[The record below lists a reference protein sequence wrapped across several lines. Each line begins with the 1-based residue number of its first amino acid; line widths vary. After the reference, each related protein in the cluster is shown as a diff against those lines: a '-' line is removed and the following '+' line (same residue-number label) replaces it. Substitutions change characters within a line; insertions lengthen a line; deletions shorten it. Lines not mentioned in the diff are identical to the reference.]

1 MREAEARARGE
12 TKSHVRSRAL
22 RAQMPN
28 RTPVLQPTR
37 KTESRTTAQKRPQLN
52 TEMAKSSRDSPFLSC
67 LPEGLVLESQD
78 LVPGRVPA
86 WPQLPCEELELGQSA
101 PRLLLLELRRA
112 RRRAHSCLGACRQRQ
127 GEWAEQRAE
136 RRLV

>member
-1 MREAEARARGE
+1 MQPTNHGTKQKARGF
-12 TKSHVRSRAL
+12 
-22 RAQMPN
+22 
-28 RTPVLQPTR
+28 
-37 KTESRTTAQKRPQLN
+37 
-52 TEMAKSSRDSPFLSC
+52 PFLSW
-67 LPEGLVLESQD
+67 LPERLVLESQN
-78 LVPGRVPA
+78 LVPGRVPT

-112 RRRAHSCLGACRQRQ
+112 RRRAHRCLGACRQRQ